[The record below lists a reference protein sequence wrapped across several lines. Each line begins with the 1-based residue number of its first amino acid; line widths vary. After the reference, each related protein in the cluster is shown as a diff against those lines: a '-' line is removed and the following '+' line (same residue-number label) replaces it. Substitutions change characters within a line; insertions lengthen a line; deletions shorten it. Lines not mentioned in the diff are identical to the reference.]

1 MGALEQQ
8 NTRATLLIR
17 LRDKTDDASWEEF
30 VEIYT
35 PLLYAYCQK
44 REIKAAD
51 IADIVQNVFRS
62 ISLAIK
68 GFEYDPS
75 KGRFKAWLFTV
86 LRNAIST
93 HYRKAGKAP
102 VTTRETMLVE
112 QIEASPDGSEVA
124 DWEHDY
130 QLRLLNWGMG
140 KIKEEVSER
149 SWTIFTETALKERSP
164 EEVATE
170 LGMNKNA
177 VTVTKYRVVQKLRQK
192 LHSIDAEKWE
202 EEMIAA
208 GKKS

>member
-1 MGALEQQ
+1 MEQQ

-17 LRDKTDDASWEEF
+17 LRDKTDEASWGEF

-44 REIKAAD
+44 REIKPAD

-68 GFEYDPS
+68 GFEYDPT

-93 HYRKAGKAP
+93 HYRKAGRAP
-102 VTTRETMLVE
+102 VTTRETLLVE
-112 QIEASPDGSEVA
+112 RIEASPDGAEVA
-124 DWEHDY
+124 DWERDY
-130 QLRLLNWGMG
+130 QLRLLNWGME
-140 KIKEEVSER
+140 KVKTEVSER
-149 SWTIFTETALKERSP
+149 SWKIFTETALKERSP
-164 EEVATE
+164 EEVAVE
-170 LGMNKNA
+170 LEMNKNA

-192 LHSIDAEKWE
+192 LHSIDAERWE
-202 EEMIAA
+202 AEMISRE
-208 GKKS
+208 KKD